1 MFWVFFRSSLLHT
14 LSFHT
19 EIFRAAQYF
28 QNLALQPLAAQAVK
42 PSGTGCLWIVVN
54 FLEGNISLLC
64 HACDT
69 ILAALCCSKGKL
81 F

>member
-1 MFWVFFRSSLLHT
+1 MYFLGVPNYRY
-14 LSFHT
+14 FHFIPRYS
-19 EIFRAAQYF
+19 EQHSIYF

-42 PSGTGCLWIVVN
+42 PSRTGCLWIVVN
-54 FLEGNISLLC
+54 FLEGNIALLC
-64 HACDT
+64 HASDT